1 MVSKEN
7 IKKNQYYQY
16 RQLPIKDLL
25 FVIVFFFLM
34 FCYLI
39 LTLLGQIASN
49 LAIFSQKCI
58 LIEKCIRLP
67 K

>member
-25 FVIVFFFLM
+25 FVIVFFFSYVLLS
-34 FCYLI
+34 YLNFTGPNSI
-39 LTLLGQIASN
+39 KLSH
-49 LAIFSQKCI
+49 IFSKVYI
-58 LIEKCIRLP
+58 D
-67 K
+67 